1 MENNYQYLRDIKLN
15 DYGIKS
21 ELPVHVILDIIDY
34 TKLRE
39 QGRIGIGLS
48 GQPIARL
55 AKLDWIIISLE
66 KENKITDNSYII
78 SLNIS
83 TWLPKTR
90 LFRFPGN

>member
-48 GQPIARL
+48 G
-55 AKLDWIIISLE
+55 
-66 KENKITDNSYII
+66 
-78 SLNIS
+78 
-83 TWLPKTR
+83 
-90 LFRFPGN
+90 

>member
-1 MENNYQYLRDIKLN
+1 MWLYWSKFTEETLNGKLHFLCSGKAVSWFYYIISKYRDMENNYQYLRDIKLN

-48 GQPIARL
+48 G
-55 AKLDWIIISLE
+55 
-66 KENKITDNSYII
+66 
-78 SLNIS
+78 
-83 TWLPKTR
+83 
-90 LFRFPGN
+90 